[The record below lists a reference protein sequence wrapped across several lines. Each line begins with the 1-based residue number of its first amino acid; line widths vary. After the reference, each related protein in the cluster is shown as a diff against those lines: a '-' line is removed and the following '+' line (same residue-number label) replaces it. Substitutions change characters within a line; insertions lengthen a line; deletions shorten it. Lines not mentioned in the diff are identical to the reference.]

1 MRKIKKWCAV
11 LLCAALLF
19 SFTLPISA
27 SAAQTTARRIVIQ
40 NGMAQPT
47 LTVSNVRNNGYY
59 NNNSDILRFI
69 VYVETD
75 YDTDMD
81 GKPDLH
87 TVEPRY
93 LLMGDANRD
102 GIITIGDGSMI
113 QKAAIGLVDM
123 SDMSY
128 KIGDVNGDGKITVSD
143 TTCIQRYLTSYKTGF
158 GITGQDYKN

>member
-1 MRKIKKWCAV
+1 MCDLDSDDSVYESRLKAGASTDGVIPINRNY
-11 LLCAALLF
+11 
-19 SFTLPISA
+19 SFTIDNSA
-27 SAAQTTARRIVIQ
+27 SYA
-40 NGMAQPT
+40 
-47 LTVSNVRNNGYY
+47 
-59 NNNSDILRFI
+59 
-69 VYVETD
+69 
-75 YDTDMD
+75 
-81 GKPDLH
+81 DLH